1 MLTNKVFS
9 GKKIS
14 LFEMLEAREQ
24 RQSFQNELMTK
35 HPSDTLLSI
44 TLNIPGQVKNS
55 IILEQFFNKE
65 LTNLQNLFK
74 DEIIAQFKFNK
85 TTGNEAFLILKI
97 NPLLLKKQLIV
108 YEESKSKRR
117 ILDLDVLYLK
127 NGDLTILSRKDLN
140 MPSRKCLICEKNVK
154 VCSRERKHSVE
165 EICEKILE
173 LISSSE

>member
-1 MLTNKVFS
+1 MLTNKIFS

-108 YEESKSKRR
+108 YE
-117 ILDLDVLYLK
+117 V
-127 NGDLTILSRKDLN
+127 
-140 MPSRKCLICEKNVK
+140 
-154 VCSRERKHSVE
+154 
-165 EICEKILE
+165 
-173 LISSSE
+173 